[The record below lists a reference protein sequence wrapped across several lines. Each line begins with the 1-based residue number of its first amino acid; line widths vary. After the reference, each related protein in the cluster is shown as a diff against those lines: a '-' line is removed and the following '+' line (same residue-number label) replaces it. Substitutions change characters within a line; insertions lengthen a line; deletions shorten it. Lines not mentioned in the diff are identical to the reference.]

1 MLQLLYMIGIILML
15 LWCVCWCGT
24 KWTDCQRRQDKIVTP
39 TSPQEVDIEMEL
51 ERYEPKILSFKKAM
65 GDITSV

>member
-1 MLQLLYMIGIILML
+1 MLHLLYIIGIILAL

-24 KWTDCQRRQDKIVTP
+24 KYTDHQQRKKEREMV
-39 TSPQEVDIEMEL
+39 SPANINVDIEEP
-51 ERYEPKILSFKKAM
+51 EYQPKILSFKKAM

>member
-24 KWTDCQRRQDKIVTP
+24 KWTDCQRRQDKMVTP
-39 TSPQEVDIEMEL
+39 TSTDQVDIEMEMP
-51 ERYEPKILSFKKAM
+51 YQPKILSFKKAM

>member
-1 MLQLLYMIGIILML
+1 MLQLLYIIGIILAL

-24 KWTDCQRRQDKIVTP
+24 KYTDHQQRKKEREMF
-39 TSPQEVDIEMEL
+39 SPANINVDLEEL
-51 ERYEPKILSFKKAM
+51 EYQPKILSFKKAM

>member
-1 MLQLLYMIGIILML
+1 M
-15 LWCVCWCGT
+15 
-24 KWTDCQRRQDKIVTP
+24 VTP

-51 ERYEPKILSFKKAM
+51 DRYEPKILSFKKAM

>member
-1 MLQLLYMIGIILML
+1 MLQLLYIIGIILAL

-24 KWTDCQRRQDKIVTP
+24 KYTNHQQRKKEREMVSP
-39 TSPQEVDIEMEL
+39 TQVDL
-51 ERYEPKILSFKKAM
+51 EEADYQPKILSFKKAM

>member
-24 KWTDCQRRQDKIVTP
+24 KWTDHQQRKKEREIV
-39 TSPQEVDIEMEL
+39 SPASVQVDL
-51 ERYEPKILSFKKAM
+51 EEPPYTPKILSFKKAM

>member
-1 MLQLLYMIGIILML
+1 MLQLLYIIGIILAL

-24 KWTDCQRRQDKIVTP
+24 KYTDHQQRKKEREMV
-39 TSPQEVDIEMEL
+39 SPANINVDL
-51 ERYEPKILSFKKAM
+51 EEPYQPKILSFKKAM